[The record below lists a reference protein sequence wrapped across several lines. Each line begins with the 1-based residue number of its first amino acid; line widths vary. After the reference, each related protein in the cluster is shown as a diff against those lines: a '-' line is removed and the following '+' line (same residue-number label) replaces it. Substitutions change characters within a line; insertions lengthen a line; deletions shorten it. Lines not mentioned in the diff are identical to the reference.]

1 MPKRLY
7 QIKDF
12 SGGLNNL
19 KDPADIAD
27 NEVADVSNLTFT
39 KQGAIGGAFN
49 MKNATNNL
57 LAAYDTSH
65 IDHIEAGYGL
75 GYFET
80 DYVRDSV
87 TVEYDSDTLNANN
100 GFDLLEEDG
109 TARISSN
116 NDTNNKRLN
125 LKVGGTAT
133 NLASSFPVGTRIL
146 LSPVSTA
153 SRTFAQ
159 GKLNASA
166 QGIYTVVGVAS
177 NDIILDRQ
185 LLGNYGE
192 IANSRFSLNI
202 KGFASGDK
210 ILLLAHPDEHKIDTY
225 STNNSVLTVDDLTP
239 TPSAAWQASQSH
251 TGATGTSNLSG
262 SGLTCSV
269 ATDGSGNPT
278 FTITLVGTGYVVDE
292 EITFIDPGSTTNT
305 AVLVVASANNWEL
318 DSITL
323 RSSATGINSKVLYHK
338 IDDSIRCFD
347 TADKNDC
354 KVQWYG
360 WIQREHFIDS
370 SGVVNGLINSH
381 MGYFA
386 KNNDLAKPTDGTC
399 VDGATT
405 PAISTFA
412 NAGAGFDFNIST
424 NTSTEGLI
432 RAGDYV
438 FAQSF
443 IYDDN
448 QESLLTDYSISNF
461 NVAEADDFKVF
472 SVNVG
477 VTAPFDPRISGG
489 RIYIKEKNSDSE
501 YLLLIDINLTKG
513 CRTNLTDEY
522 TVWLDR
528 GSSTYS
534 CPTGTASDNFIIK
547 DLNFINY
554 ETINGYPP
562 SIFSNAL
569 GDQGEFWK
577 DSTVSNN
584 RVFICNVSMKD
595 EESGTSKSN
604 ATIKNYPDRIMYSMP
619 NRYDTFPSFNTI
631 EAAKGDADYYV
642 AIESFADR
650 ILAYK
655 QYSLDIINIAS
666 PSDANWFLE
675 DSKNY
680 MGIEFHGAVAKTQYG
695 IVWVNKQ
702 GLYFYDGSKIRD
714 LSENKIDDS
723 IWHSFVTVNSMIIYD
738 EATNLI
744 YVVKN
749 CSSDGDAYLYDLKK
763 GNFTYLK
770 DFTHDGITNVVHTN
784 FSDSTNALVGTDAG
798 SSTRF
803 YKLHRGFQS
812 VENPSFQ
819 TKDFDF
825 GNAAKVKKI
834 YAVYLT
840 YQELGDQIDGTFTLV
855 EDDGTSHSLSG
866 AIPENSD
873 GTYNTVKLTPSS
885 PVICNKISIKMALGD
900 GDESLIQINDISI
913 EYREI
918 HKRSG

>member
-57 LAAYDTSH
+57 LSAYDTSH

-80 DYVRDSV
+80 DFVRDGV
-87 TVEYDSDTLNANN
+87 TKEVSTADNTGGS
-100 GFDLLEEDG
+100 EDG
-109 TARISSN
+109 FKQNTGTKALEMKVDGSAV
-116 NDTNNKRLN
+116 N
-125 LKVGGTAT
+125 LTT
-133 NLASSFPVGTRIL
+133 SYPVGTRL
-146 LSPVSTA
+146 LITA
-153 SRTFAQ
+153 PSFPSNSIDAN
-159 GKLNASA
+159 G
-166 QGIYTVVGVAS
+166 QGIYTVVGHS
-177 NDIILDRQ
+177 GNDVILDRA
-185 LLGNYGE
+185 
-192 IANSRFSLNI
+192 IKISLETGQVYWAATV
-202 KGFASGDK
+202 KGFGTGDK
-210 ILLLAHPDEHKIDTY
+210 VLLLAHPDEHKIDVY
-225 STNNSVLTVDDLTP
+225 STNT
-239 TPSAAWQASQSH
+239 A
-251 TGATGTSNLSG
+251 GT
-262 SGLTCSV
+262 
-269 ATDGSGNPT
+269 
-278 FTITLVGTGYVVDE
+278 
-292 EITFIDPGSTTNT
+292 
-305 AVLVVASANNWEL
+305 NWEQ
-318 DSITL
+318 DSIAL

-360 WIQREHFIDS
+360 WINRRHFQLLAALAGSTTDD
-370 SGVVNGLINSH
+370 NSYL
-381 MGYFA
+381 GYFA
-386 KNNDLAKPTDGTC
+386 KDNSLAKPTNGTC

-405 PAISTFA
+405 PAVSTFPS
-412 NAGAGFDFNIST
+412 AGQGFNFNIST
-424 NTSTEGLI
+424 NTSGEGLI
-432 RAGDYV
+432 KSGIYV

-448 QESLLTDYSISNF
+448 QESLLTEYSTE
-461 NVAEADDFKVF
+461 VTVDEADDFKVF

-477 VTAPFDPRISGG
+477 AKSPYDPRISGG
-489 RIYIKEKNSDSE
+489 RIYIKEKDSDSE
-501 YLLLIDINLTKG
+501 YLLLVDINLTKG
-513 CRTNLTDEY
+513 CRTNLSDEY
-522 TVWLDR
+522 ITFRDG
-528 GSSTYS
+528 GSSNYNS
-534 CPTGTASDNFIIK
+534 PTTSASDNLIIK
-547 DLNFINY
+547 DLNFITY
-554 ETINGYPP
+554 ETINGYPS

-577 DSTVSNN
+577 DSTVANN
-584 RVFICNVSMKD
+584 RTFICNVSMKD
-595 EESGTSKSN
+595 ENSGSTKSTS
-604 ATIKNYPDRIMYSMP
+604 TVKNYPDRIMYSMP
-619 NRYDTFPSFNTI
+619 NRFDTFPSFNFI
-631 EAAKGDADYYV
+631 EAAKGDADYYT

-666 PSDANWFLE
+666 PSDTNWFLE

-714 LSENKIDDS
+714 LSENKIDDDT
-723 IWHSFVTVNSMIIYD
+723 WYSFVTVNSMIIYD

-812 VENPSFQ
+812 VENLAFQ

-825 GNAAKVKKI
+825 GNAPKVKKV
-834 YAVYLT
+834 YAVYVTYKSDNALT
-840 YQELGDQIDGTFTLV
+840 GYFTLV
-855 EDDGTSHSLSG
+855 EDDGTSHALSG
-866 AIPENSD
+866 TVATNA
-873 GTYNTVKLTPSS
+873 TNYATVKLTPSS
-885 PVICNKISIKMALGD
+885 PVTCNKISVKLD
-900 GDESLIQINDISI
+900 TSSNSRKVEINDISI

-918 HKRSG
+918 YKRSG

>member
-12 SGGLNNL
+12 SGGLNSL

-57 LAAYDTSH
+57 LSAYDTSH

-80 DYVRDSV
+80 DFVRDGV
-87 TVEYDSDTLNANN
+87 TQEVATADNTGGS
-100 GFDLLEEDG
+100 EDG
-109 TARISSN
+109 FKQNTGTKALEMKVDGSAV
-116 NDTNNKRLN
+116 N
-125 LKVGGTAT
+125 LTT
-133 NLASSFPVGTRIL
+133 SYPVGTRL
-146 LSPVSTA
+146 LITA
-153 SRTFAQ
+153 PIFPSNSIDAN
-159 GKLNASA
+159 G
-166 QGIYTVVGVAS
+166 QGIYTVVGHS
-177 NDIILDRQ
+177 GNDVILDRA
-185 LLGNYGE
+185 
-192 IANSRFSLNI
+192 IKISLETGQVYWAATV
-202 KGFASGDK
+202 KGFGTGDK
-210 ILLLAHPDEHKIDTY
+210 VLLLAHPDEHKIDVY
-225 STNNSVLTVDDLTP
+225 STNT
-239 TPSAAWQASQSH
+239 A
-251 TGATGTSNLSG
+251 GT
-262 SGLTCSV
+262 
-269 ATDGSGNPT
+269 
-278 FTITLVGTGYVVDE
+278 
-292 EITFIDPGSTTNT
+292 
-305 AVLVVASANNWEL
+305 NWEQ
-318 DSITL
+318 DSIAL

-360 WIQREHFIDS
+360 WINRRHFQLLAALAGSTTDD
-370 SGVVNGLINSH
+370 NSYL
-381 MGYFA
+381 GYFA
-386 KNNDLAKPTDGTC
+386 KDNSLAKPTNGTC

-405 PAISTFA
+405 PAVSTFPS
-412 NAGAGFDFNIST
+412 AGQGFNFNIST
-424 NTSTEGLI
+424 NTSGEGLI
-432 RAGDYV
+432 KSGIYV

-448 QESLLTDYSISNF
+448 QESLLTEYSTE
-461 NVAEADDFKVF
+461 VTVDEADDFKVF

-477 VTAPFDPRISGG
+477 AKSPYDPRISGG
-489 RIYIKEKNSDSE
+489 RIYIKEKDSDSE
-501 YLLLIDINLTKG
+501 YLLLVDINLTKG
-513 CRTNLTDEY
+513 CRTNLSDEY
-522 TVWLDR
+522 ITFRDG
-528 GSSTYS
+528 GSSNYNS
-534 CPTGTASDNFIIK
+534 PTTSASDNLIIK
-547 DLNFINY
+547 DLNFITY
-554 ETINGYPP
+554 ETINGYPS

-577 DSTVSNN
+577 DSTVANN
-584 RVFICNVSMKD
+584 RTFICNVSMKD
-595 EESGTSKSN
+595 ENSGSTKSTS
-604 ATIKNYPDRIMYSMP
+604 TVKNYPDRIMYSMP
-619 NRYDTFPSFNTI
+619 NRFDTFPSFNFI
-631 EAAKGDADYYV
+631 EAAKGDADYYT

-666 PSDANWFLE
+666 PSDTNWFLE

-714 LSENKIDDS
+714 LSENKIDDDT
-723 IWHSFVTVNSMIIYD
+723 WYSFVTVNSMIIYD

-812 VENPSFQ
+812 VENPAFQ
-819 TKDFDF
+819 TKDLDF
-825 GNAAKVKKI
+825 GNAARVKKI
-834 YAVYLT
+834 YAVYIT
-840 YQELGDQIDGTFTLV
+840 YQETGSNLTNTFTLV
-855 EDDGTSHSLSG
+855 EDDGTSHVLYGS
-866 AIPENSD
+866 IPENSD
-873 GTYNTVKLTPSS
+873 GTYNTVRIAPSS
-885 PVICNKISIKMALGD
+885 PVVCNKVSIKMELGV
-900 GDESLIQINDISI
+900 GDESLVQINDISI

-918 HKRSG
+918 YKRSG

>member
-1 MPKRLY
+1 VPKRLY

-57 LAAYDTSH
+57 LSAYDTSH

-80 DYVRDSV
+80 DFVRDGV
-87 TVEYDSDTLNANN
+87 TKEVSTADNTGGS
-100 GFDLLEEDG
+100 EDG
-109 TARISSN
+109 FKQNTGTKALEMKVDGSAV
-116 NDTNNKRLN
+116 N
-125 LKVGGTAT
+125 LTT
-133 NLASSFPVGTRIL
+133 SYPVGTRL
-146 LSPVSTA
+146 LITA
-153 SRTFAQ
+153 PIFPSNSIDAN
-159 GKLNASA
+159 G
-166 QGIYTVVGVAS
+166 QGIYTVVGHS
-177 NDIILDRQ
+177 GNDVILDRA
-185 LLGNYGE
+185 
-192 IANSRFSLNI
+192 IKISLETGQVYWAATV
-202 KGFASGDK
+202 KGFGTGDK
-210 ILLLAHPDEHKIDTY
+210 VLLLAHPDEHKIDVY
-225 STNNSVLTVDDLTP
+225 STNT
-239 TPSAAWQASQSH
+239 A
-251 TGATGTSNLSG
+251 GT
-262 SGLTCSV
+262 
-269 ATDGSGNPT
+269 
-278 FTITLVGTGYVVDE
+278 
-292 EITFIDPGSTTNT
+292 
-305 AVLVVASANNWEL
+305 NWEQ
-318 DSITL
+318 DSIAL

-360 WIQREHFIDS
+360 WINRRHFQLLAALAGSTTDD
-370 SGVVNGLINSH
+370 NSYL
-381 MGYFA
+381 GYFA
-386 KNNDLAKPTDGTC
+386 KDNSLAKPTNGTC

-405 PAISTFA
+405 PAVSTFPS
-412 NAGAGFDFNIST
+412 AGQGFNFNIST
-424 NTSTEGLI
+424 NTSGEGLI
-432 RAGDYV
+432 KSGIYV

-448 QESLLTDYSISNF
+448 QESLLTEYSTE
-461 NVAEADDFKVF
+461 VTVDEADDFKVF

-477 VTAPFDPRISGG
+477 AKSPYDPRISGG
-489 RIYIKEKNSDSE
+489 RIYIKEKDSDSE
-501 YLLLIDINLTKG
+501 YLLLVDINLTKG
-513 CRTNLTDEY
+513 CRTNLSDEY
-522 TVWLDR
+522 ITFRDG
-528 GSSTYS
+528 GSSNYNS
-534 CPTGTASDNFIIK
+534 PTTSASDNLIIK
-547 DLNFINY
+547 DLNFITY
-554 ETINGYPP
+554 ETINGYPS

-577 DSTVSNN
+577 DSTVANN
-584 RVFICNVSMKD
+584 RTFICNVSMKD
-595 EESGTSKSN
+595 ENSGSTKSTS
-604 ATIKNYPDRIMYSMP
+604 TVKNYPDRIMYSMP
-619 NRYDTFPSFNTI
+619 NRFDTFPSFNFI
-631 EAAKGDADYYV
+631 EAAKGDADYYT

-666 PSDANWFLE
+666 PSDTNWFLE

-714 LSENKIDDS
+714 LSENKIDDDT
-723 IWHSFVTVNSMIIYD
+723 WYSFVTVNSMIIYD

-812 VENPSFQ
+812 VENLAFQ

-825 GNAAKVKKI
+825 GNAPKVKKV
-834 YAVYLT
+834 YAVYVTYKSDNALT
-840 YQELGDQIDGTFTLV
+840 GYFTLV
-855 EDDGTSHSLSG
+855 EDDGTSHALSG
-866 AIPENSD
+866 TVATNA
-873 GTYNTVKLTPSS
+873 TNYATVKLTPSS
-885 PVICNKISIKMALGD
+885 PVTCNKISVKLD
-900 GDESLIQINDISI
+900 TSSNSRKVEINDISI

-918 HKRSG
+918 YKRSG

>member
-27 NEVADVSNLTFT
+27 NEVVDVSNLTFT

-57 LAAYDTSH
+57 LSAYDTSH

-80 DYVRDSV
+80 DFVRDGV
-87 TVEYDSDTLNANN
+87 TKEVSTADNTGGS
-100 GFDLLEEDG
+100 EDG
-109 TARISSN
+109 FKQNTGTKALEMKVDGSAV
-116 NDTNNKRLN
+116 N
-125 LKVGGTAT
+125 LTT
-133 NLASSFPVGTRIL
+133 SYPVGTRL
-146 LSPVSTA
+146 LITA
-153 SRTFAQ
+153 PIFPSNSIDAN
-159 GKLNASA
+159 G
-166 QGIYTVVGVAS
+166 QGIYTVVGHS
-177 NDIILDRQ
+177 GNDVILDRA
-185 LLGNYGE
+185 
-192 IANSRFSLNI
+192 IKISLETGQVYWAATV
-202 KGFASGDK
+202 KGFGTGDK
-210 ILLLAHPDEHKIDTY
+210 VLLLAHPDEHKIDVY
-225 STNNSVLTVDDLTP
+225 STNT
-239 TPSAAWQASQSH
+239 A
-251 TGATGTSNLSG
+251 GT
-262 SGLTCSV
+262 
-269 ATDGSGNPT
+269 
-278 FTITLVGTGYVVDE
+278 
-292 EITFIDPGSTTNT
+292 
-305 AVLVVASANNWEL
+305 NWEQ
-318 DSITL
+318 DSIAL

-360 WIQREHFIDS
+360 WINRRHFQLLAALAGSTTDD
-370 SGVVNGLINSH
+370 NSYL
-381 MGYFA
+381 GYFA
-386 KNNDLAKPTDGTC
+386 KDNSLAKPTNGTC

-405 PAISTFA
+405 PAVSTFPS
-412 NAGAGFDFNIST
+412 AGQGFNFNIST
-424 NTSTEGLI
+424 NTSGEGLI
-432 RAGDYV
+432 KSGIYV

-448 QESLLTDYSISNF
+448 QESLLTEYSTE
-461 NVAEADDFKVF
+461 VTVDEADDFKVF

-477 VTAPFDPRISGG
+477 AKSPYDPRISGG

-501 YLLLIDINLTKG
+501 YLLLVDINLTKG
-513 CRTNLTDEY
+513 CRTNLSDEY
-522 TVWLDR
+522 ITFRDG
-528 GSSTYS
+528 GSSNYNS
-534 CPTGTASDNFIIK
+534 PTTSASDNLIIK
-547 DLNFINY
+547 DLNFITY
-554 ETINGYPP
+554 ETINGYPS

-577 DSTVSNN
+577 DSTVANN
-584 RVFICNVSMKD
+584 RTFICNVSMKD
-595 EESGTSKSN
+595 ENSGSTKSTS
-604 ATIKNYPDRIMYSMP
+604 TVKNYPDRIMYSMP
-619 NRYDTFPSFNTI
+619 NRFDTFPSFNFI
-631 EAAKGDADYYV
+631 EAAKGDADYYT

-666 PSDANWFLE
+666 PSDTNWFLE

-680 MGIEFHGAVAKTQYG
+680 MGVEFHGAVAKTQYG

-714 LSENKIDDS
+714 LSENKIDDDT
-723 IWHSFVTVNSMIIYD
+723 WYSFVTVNSMIIYD

-812 VENPSFQ
+812 VENLAFQ

-825 GNAAKVKKI
+825 GNAPKVKKV
-834 YAVYLT
+834 YAVYVTYKSDNALT
-840 YQELGDQIDGTFTLV
+840 GYFTLV
-855 EDDGTSHSLSG
+855 EDDGTSHALSG
-866 AIPENSD
+866 TVATNA
-873 GTYNTVKLTPSS
+873 TNYATVKLTPSS
-885 PVICNKISIKMALGD
+885 PVTCNKISVKLD
-900 GDESLIQINDISI
+900 TSSNSRKVEINDISI

-918 HKRSG
+918 YKRSG

>member
-80 DYVRDSV
+80 DFVRDAV
-87 TVEYDSDTLNANN
+87 TLAVSTSDQNDSQWGWKGFNKTLQ
-100 GFDLLEEDG
+100 
-109 TARISSN
+109 
-116 NDTNNKRLN
+116 
-125 LKVGGTAT
+125 LKVDNSVV
-133 NLASSFPVGTRIL
+133 NLTTSYPVGTRL
-146 LSPVSTA
+146 LITA
-153 SRTFAQ
+153 PIFPSDSISADNQ
-159 GKLNASA
+159 GLF
-166 QGIYTVVGVAS
+166 TVIGHSGNNLLVDGELLDSSVAE
-177 NDIILDRQ
+177 DDEV
-185 LLGNYGE
+185 YW
-192 IANSRFSLNI
+192 AATV
-202 KGFASGDK
+202 KGFGTGDK
-210 ILLLAHPDEHKIDTY
+210 VLLLAHPDEHKIDVY
-225 STNNSVLTVDDLTP
+225 STNT
-239 TPSAAWQASQSH
+239 A
-251 TGATGTSNLSG
+251 GT
-262 SGLTCSV
+262 
-269 ATDGSGNPT
+269 
-278 FTITLVGTGYVVDE
+278 
-292 EITFIDPGSTTNT
+292 
-305 AVLVVASANNWEL
+305 NWEQ
-318 DSITL
+318 DSIAL

-360 WIQREHFIDS
+360 WINRRHFYGGGSTTDD
-370 SGVVNGLINSH
+370 NSYL
-381 MGYFA
+381 GYFA
-386 KNNDLAKPTDGTC
+386 KDNTLLPPTEDDLTSASTATPSNFTTYPASAGTGFELNVISHTD
-399 VDGATT
+399 V
-405 PAISTFA
+405 
-412 NAGAGFDFNIST
+412 
-424 NTSTEGLI
+424 EGLI
-432 RAGDYV
+432 PSGVYE
-438 FAQSF
+438 FASTF
-443 IYDDN
+443 IYDQN
-448 QESLLTDYSISNF
+448 QESLPFAYTNTHTISDTNTF
-461 NVAEADDFKVF
+461 KALSLNVSAK
-472 SVNVG
+472 S
-477 VTAPFDPRISGG
+477 PYDPRISGG
-489 RIYIKEKNSDSE
+489 RIYVREVGSDDE
-501 YLLLIDINLTKG
+501 YIMLIDIDLTKG
-513 CRTNLTDEY
+513 CRTNFSDNY
-522 TVWLDR
+522 TPWHDA
-528 GSSTYS
+528 GSSQFN
-534 CPTGTASDNFIIK
+534 CPTATASANFEVK
-547 DLNFINY
+547 DFGFITY
-554 ETINGYPP
+554 ETINGFAS

-569 GDQGEFWK
+569 GDQGESWK

-584 RVFICNVSMKD
+584 RVFICNVTIKD
-595 EESGTSKSN
+595 EDSGTNKTT
-604 ATIKNYPDRIMYSMP
+604 ATVKNYPDRIMYSMP
-619 NRYDTFPSFNTI
+619 NRFDTFPSFNTI

-714 LSENKIDDS
+714 LSENKIDDDT
-723 IWHSFVTVNSMIIYD
+723 WYSFVTVNSMIIYD

-812 VENPSFQ
+812 VENVSFQ

-825 GNAAKVKKI
+825 GNAARVKKI
-834 YAVYLT
+834 YAVYIT
-840 YQELGDQIDGTFTLV
+840 YQETGGNLTDIFTLV
-855 EDDGTSHSLSG
+855 EDDGTSHALAG
-866 AIPENSD
+866 NIPANSD
-873 GTYNTVKLTPSS
+873 GTYNTVRISPSS
-885 PVICNKISIKMALGD
+885 PVICNKVSIKMELAGGD
-900 GDESLIQINDISI
+900 SSLVQINDISI

>member
-1 MPKRLY
+1 VPKRLY

-57 LAAYDTSH
+57 LSAYDTSH

-80 DYVRDSV
+80 DFVRDGV
-87 TVEYDSDTLNANN
+87 TKEVSTADNTGGS
-100 GFDLLEEDG
+100 EDG
-109 TARISSN
+109 FKQNTGTKALEMKVDGSAV
-116 NDTNNKRLN
+116 N
-125 LKVGGTAT
+125 LTT
-133 NLASSFPVGTRIL
+133 SYPVGTRL
-146 LSPVSTA
+146 LITA
-153 SRTFAQ
+153 PSFPSNSIDAN
-159 GKLNASA
+159 G
-166 QGIYTVVGVAS
+166 QGIYTVVGHS
-177 NDIILDRQ
+177 GNDVILDRA
-185 LLGNYGE
+185 
-192 IANSRFSLNI
+192 IKISLETGQVYWAATV
-202 KGFASGDK
+202 KGFGTGDK
-210 ILLLAHPDEHKIDTY
+210 VLLLAHPDEHKIDVY
-225 STNNSVLTVDDLTP
+225 STNT
-239 TPSAAWQASQSH
+239 A
-251 TGATGTSNLSG
+251 GT
-262 SGLTCSV
+262 
-269 ATDGSGNPT
+269 
-278 FTITLVGTGYVVDE
+278 
-292 EITFIDPGSTTNT
+292 
-305 AVLVVASANNWEL
+305 NWEQ
-318 DSITL
+318 DSIAL

-360 WIQREHFIDS
+360 WINRRHFQLLAALAGSTTDD
-370 SGVVNGLINSH
+370 NSYL
-381 MGYFA
+381 GYFA
-386 KNNDLAKPTDGTC
+386 KDNSLAKPTNGTC

-405 PAISTFA
+405 PAVSTFPS
-412 NAGAGFDFNIST
+412 AGQGFNFNIST
-424 NTSTEGLI
+424 NTSGEGLI
-432 RAGDYV
+432 KSGIYV

-448 QESLLTDYSISNF
+448 QESLLTEYSTE
-461 NVAEADDFKVF
+461 VTVDEADDFKVF

-477 VTAPFDPRISGG
+477 AKSPYDPRISGG
-489 RIYIKEKNSDSE
+489 RIYIKEKDSDSE
-501 YLLLIDINLTKG
+501 YLLLVDINLTKG
-513 CRTNLTDEY
+513 CRTNLSDEY
-522 TVWLDR
+522 ITFRDG
-528 GSSTYS
+528 GSSNYNS
-534 CPTGTASDNFIIK
+534 PTTSASDNLIIK
-547 DLNFINY
+547 DLNFITY
-554 ETINGYPP
+554 ETINGYPS

-577 DSTVSNN
+577 DSTVANN
-584 RVFICNVSMKD
+584 RTFICNVSMKD
-595 EESGTSKSN
+595 ENSGSTKSTS
-604 ATIKNYPDRIMYSMP
+604 TVKNYPDRIMYSMP
-619 NRYDTFPSFNTI
+619 NRFDTFPSFNFI
-631 EAAKGDADYYV
+631 EAAKGDADYYT

-666 PSDANWFLE
+666 PSDTNWFLE

-714 LSENKIDDS
+714 LSENKIDDDT
-723 IWHSFVTVNSMIIYD
+723 WYSFVTVNSMIIYD

-812 VENPSFQ
+812 VENLAFQ

-825 GNAAKVKKI
+825 GNAPKVKKV
-834 YAVYLT
+834 YAVYVTYKSDNALT
-840 YQELGDQIDGTFTLV
+840 GYFTLV
-855 EDDGTSHSLSG
+855 EDDGTSHALSG
-866 AIPENSD
+866 TVATNA
-873 GTYNTVKLTPSS
+873 TNYATVKLTPSS
-885 PVICNKISIKMALGD
+885 PVTCNKISVKLD
-900 GDESLIQINDISI
+900 TSSNSRKVEINDISI

-918 HKRSG
+918 YKRSG